1 MPDLVGGGFGASL
14 DERRCGDDL
23 ARRAEAALE
32 GVCADE
38 RVDQRMFGKALD
50 RRHLSV
56 MEDVDEGDAGENR
69 HAVELDRA
77 GAAVPF
83 ATGDLHAG
91 QAEVEPQRVGK
102 RAPDGR
108 LELVGVTVDRELDQ
122 LTMRPASLSSS
133 LSWPLACSP
142 FACFGRARLTRVSP
156 RGCPQGGSAETSS
169 G

>member
-1 MPDLVGGGFGASL
+1 MPDLVGGGFGPSF
-14 DERRCGDDL
+14 DERRCRDDL
-23 ARRAEAALE
+23 ARRAEAALK

-38 RVDQRMFGKALD
+38 RVHQRMFRKALD
-50 RRHLSV
+50 RRHLAV
-56 MEDVDEGDAGENR
+56 TDGVDEGDAGENR
-69 HAVELDRA
+69 HPVELDRA
-77 GAAVPF
+77 GTAVPL
-83 ATGDLHAG
+83 AARDLGPG